1 MVAADGPE
9 HGPTGAFQDHA
20 PPLVRSKS
28 KGFIE
33 ADSCTPTKTRVS
45 DRPLSTSPSSK
56 LRTNEPNTRDAGEI
70 VDGPMRGMVAS
81 SSSAAQLAGLIDGKL
96 RAAAGPDG
104 QVSLFESEV
113 MPEAM
118 VNTADGEWQ
127 DVEFE
132 VALDGGCTD
141 NVCHPG
147 DVPGYIVE
155 ASMGSRCGQGFLV
168 GNGERVPNAGQAHL
182 SLQTDGEVQNG
193 ITSTFQVAKVS
204 RPLMSVGRLCDV
216 GMQVVFDKNKARVV
230 APDGAEVC
238 AFERQSGGLYLCKF
252 RLKRPPNPSQPFGR
266 RG

>member
-1 MVAADGPE
+1 M
-9 HGPTGAFQDHA
+9 
-20 PPLVRSKS
+20 
-28 KGFIE
+28 I
-33 ADSCTPTKTRVS
+33 
-45 DRPLSTSPSSK
+45 
-56 LRTNEPNTRDAGEI
+56 EPNTRDAGEV

-81 SSSAAQLAGLIDGKL
+81 SSSAAQLAGLINGKL
-96 RAAAGPDG
+96 RAFAGSDG

-132 VALDGGCTD
+132 VALDSGCTD

-147 DVPGYIVE
+147 DVPGYLVE

-182 SLQTDGEVQNG
+182 SLQTDGEIQNN

-216 GMQVVFDKNKARVV
+216 GMQVAFDKNQAKVI
-230 APDGAEVC
+230 APDGAVAC
-238 AFERQSGGLYLCKF
+238 VFERQSGGLYLCKF
-252 RLKRPPNPSQPFGR
+252 RLKQPPNPSQPFGR